1 MSSSSSSIETSPPA
15 SGEYIIFM
23 SGSREWNRPDVIHDA
38 LASVVIPPGFTA
50 VLIHG
55 DCKSGADQM
64 AKQSSIQLGWK
75 NRPYTITSEMWRTQ
89 GKSAGPRRNAAMIH
103 TEKPHVILTFCKN
116 NSPGTSNANQLAATY
131 CSQLTTRC
139 VMFKKFQDN
148 DGNGNITVKI
158 VK

>member
-1 MSSSSSSIETSPPA
+1 MSSSRSSTSSPP
-15 SGEYIIFM
+15 EYIIFI

-38 LASVVIPPGFTA
+38 LASVVIPQGLFP

-64 AKQSSIQLGWK
+64 AKQSSIKLGWK

-89 GKSAGPRRNAAMIH
+89 GKSAGPRRNATMIQ

-116 NSPGTSNANQLAATY
+116 NSPGTSNANQLSAAY

-139 VMFKKFQDN
+139 VMFKKYQDN
-148 DGNGNITVKI
+148 DGDGNDISIKI
-158 VK
+158 VKKQ